1 MSAPSEAPGRE
12 AEPGGSPEARSDST
26 SYPSPGRG
34 RYVLLLLV
42 LLLAGGYAGR
52 VLFVGLRGSA
62 PARAL
67 EQCSAV
73 YEREAPAGPQSDPRR
88 SAAALARLQECTAD
102 VEQEMDVFVVA
113 GAAVTLALG
122 LLLMRLLPLLL
133 ARRAGPLVPA
143 PPGWSDLAAEAAREL
158 GLRRAPEVL
167 RGGLRLREAFAYAHH
182 GRARIVLPP
191 GAAGLPP
198 GQRAALIRHE
208 TAHVAAGDIT
218 LAWLTRGVRWAVL
231 AVLVVPVLHVLVSAL
246 PSTGGASSLSSLPAI
261 LPGMLWKIFTSPFYL
276 DYGLRA
282 VLLLGTAA
290 VVAAALLRRREYEA
304 DLRSVHGRPTE
315 ALQALLTDR
324 ADSSGRWWHRPFA
337 LHPAPARRLA
347 AVRHPHRILRSS
359 VAGTAAVGLLVG
371 MFLPALEAAL
381 PQGPHR
387 LLPWGDQ
394 LHTAA
399 VPAGLALAA
408 AWGVPL
414 WTGVLAGR
422 AAGRP
427 PGTRRLLLALP
438 AGLLL
443 GLLAQLWATGLVRT
457 TGPFGLW
464 STLVTVPVAV
474 AGAAGC
480 SLVLARLRAGGRPAG
495 RLTGRDRLVA
505 TAVNLALFTGAFWA
519 GRDTALFFHIFGS
532 SPAGGG
538 WTVWWN
544 GFNAAAMFTGRETV
558 VAAALA
564 VLAFLAW
571 RWSVRV
577 GPGGAPAAPGRGVGA
592 AFLPV
597 AVVPA
602 VLGAAVGAIA
612 ARWTVPPAER
622 TGGYGL
628 ADGLLDLWVISSAGV
643 ACLVTLV
650 LLTGSAGLATAVAAA
665 PPASLLV
672 SLAVW
677 GRYLTTWPQPWVA
690 LHTLA
695 IRPLALL
702 AVILLTVGLP
712 LASLSA
718 RRGPVRRA
726 VALRVAPALSL
737 VIAASLT
744 AVVQRSP
751 ELAFAYLN
759 TLDGG

>member
-1 MSAPSEAPGRE
+1 MGAPGRE
-12 AEPGGSPEARSDST
+12 AAPERSPAVRPDPAAP
-26 SYPSPGRG
+26 PSPGRG

-52 VLFVGLRGSA
+52 LLFVGLRGSA

-67 EQCSAV
+67 ERCSAV
-73 YEREAPAGPQSDPRR
+73 YEREAPAGPQPDPRR

-102 VEQEMDVFVVA
+102 VQREMDIFVVA

-198 GQRAALIRHE
+198 EQRMALIRHE

-231 AVLVVPVLHVLVSAL
+231 AVLAVPLLHDLVSVL
-246 PSTGGASSLSSLPAI
+246 PSAGGAPSLSSLPGI
-261 LPGMLWKIFTSPFYL
+261 LPGLVWELFSSPFYF

-304 DLRSVHGRPTE
+304 DLRSVHGRPPG
-315 ALQALLTDR
+315 ALQALLTHR
-324 ADSSGRWWHRPFA
+324 ADSSARWWRRPFA

-347 AVRHPHRILRSS
+347 AVRRPDLVLRSS
-359 VAGTAAVGLLVG
+359 VTGAAAVGLLVG
-371 MFLPALEAAL
+371 MFLPALAAAL

-399 VPAGLALAA
+399 VPAGLALAV

-414 WTGVLAGR
+414 WTGILAGR

-443 GLLAQLWATGLVRT
+443 GLLAQLWATGLIRT

-480 SLVLARLRAGGRPAG
+480 SLVLARLRAGGRTAG
-495 RLTGRDRLVA
+495 RLTRRDRLVA

-519 GRDTALFFHIFGS
+519 GLDTALHVHIFGD

-538 WTVWWN
+538 WTTWWN
-544 GFNAAAMFTGRETV
+544 GYNAAAMFTGRETV
-558 VAAALA
+558 IAAALA

-571 RWSVRV
+571 RWSVRTAP
-577 GPGGAPAAPGRGVGA
+577 GDASTAPGCGLGGAFLP
-592 AFLPV
+592 FLPV

-602 VLGAAVGAIA
+602 VCGAAIGAIA
-612 ARWTVPPAER
+612 ARWALPAAER
-622 TGGYGL
+622 AGGSGP
-628 ADGLLDLWVISSAGV
+628 ADGLLDLWVITSAGV

-650 LLTGSAGLATAVAAA
+650 LLTGSTGLATAVAAA
-665 PPASLLV
+665 PPACLLV

-677 GRYLTTWPQPWVA
+677 VGHLAAWSQPWGA
-690 LHTLA
+690 LYALSV
-695 IRPLALL
+695 RPLSLL
-702 AVILLTVGLP
+702 ALILLTVGLP

-726 VALRVAPALSL
+726 VALRMAPALSL

-759 TLDGG
+759 ALDDG

>member
-1 MSAPSEAPGRE
+1 M
-12 AEPGGSPEARSDST
+12 
-26 SYPSPGRG
+26 
-34 RYVLLLLV
+34 LLLLV

-73 YEREAPAGPQSDPRR
+73 YEREAPAGPQPDPRR
-88 SAAALARLQECTAD
+88 SAAALAHLQECTAD
-102 VEQEMDVFVVA
+102 VQQEMDVFVMA

-122 LLLMRLLPLLL
+122 LFLMRLLPLLL

-143 PPGWSDLAAEAAREL
+143 PPGWSDPAAEAAREL

-198 GQRAALIRHE
+198 EQRLALIRHE

-218 LAWLTRGVRWAVL
+218 LAWLTRGVLWAVL
-231 AVLVVPVLHVLVSAL
+231 AVLAVPLLQDLVSAL
-246 PSTGGASSLSSLPAI
+246 LSAGGAPLLSSLPGL
-261 LPGMLWKIFTSPFYL
+261 LPGLVWEMFSSPFYL

-304 DLRSVHGRPTE
+304 DLRSVHGRSPG
-315 ALQALLTDR
+315 ALQALLTYR
-324 ADSSGRWWHRPFA
+324 ADSSVRWWRRPFA
-337 LHPAPARRLA
+337 LHPSPARRLA
-347 AVRHPHRILRSS
+347 AVRRPDLVLRSS
-359 VAGTAAVGLLVG
+359 VTGTAAVGLLVG
-371 MFLPALEAAL
+371 MFLPALAAAL

-422 AAGRP
+422 AADRP

-443 GLLAQLWATGLVRT
+443 GLLAQLWATGLIRT

-480 SLVLARLRAGGRPAG
+480 SIVLAGLWAGGRPAG
-495 RLTGRDRLVA
+495 RRTRWDPLVA
-505 TAVNLALFTGAFWA
+505 AAVNLALFTGAFWA
-519 GRDTALFFHIFGS
+519 GLDTALHFHIFGD

-544 GFNAAAMFTGRETV
+544 GYNAAAMFTGRETEI
-558 VAAALA
+558 AAALA

-571 RWSVRV
+571 RWSVRT
-577 GPGGAPAAPGRGVGA
+577 APGDASTAPGCGLGG

-602 VLGAAVGAIA
+602 VCGAAVGAMA
-612 ARWTVPPAER
+612 ARWALPAAER
-622 TGGYGL
+622 AGGSGP
-628 ADGLLDLWVISSAGV
+628 ADNLLDLWVVTSAGV

-650 LLTGSAGLATAVAAA
+650 LLTGSAGLATAIAAA
-665 PPASLLV
+665 PPACLLV

-677 GRYLTTWPQPWVA
+677 VRHLAAWSQPWGA
-690 LHTLA
+690 LYALSV
-695 IRPLALL
+695 RPLSLL
-702 AVILLTVGLP
+702 ALILLTVGLP

-718 RRGPVRRA
+718 RRGPVRRT

-744 AVVQRSP
+744 AIVQRSP

-759 TLDGG
+759 ALDDG